1 MKASRMATGSM
12 NRIELCYCVPRTYEH
27 MASLGPGE
35 VNTML
40 AVLSG
45 TVLDG
50 GEGATQTQVK
60 GSGGGFTRY

>member
-1 MKASRMATGSM
+1 
-12 NRIELCYCVPRTYEH
+12 

-40 AVLSG
+40 AVISG
-45 TVLDG
+45 HCVLDG